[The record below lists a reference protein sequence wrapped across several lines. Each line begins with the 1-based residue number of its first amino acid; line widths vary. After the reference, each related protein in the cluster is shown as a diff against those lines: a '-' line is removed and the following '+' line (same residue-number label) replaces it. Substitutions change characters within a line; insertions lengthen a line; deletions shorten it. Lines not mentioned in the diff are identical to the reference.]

1 MDALIVRLAELL
13 QHGLEVIEDRS
24 LQDKTK
30 IQSLKMKLFSLRG
43 LIEELKAENLK
54 LKQQIE
60 ILKGGKNEKI

>member
-60 ILKGGKNEKI
+60 ILKGEKK

>member
-30 IQSLKMKLFSLRG
+30 IQSLKMKLFSLQG
-43 LIEELKAENLK
+43 LIEELKVENVK

-60 ILKGGKNEKI
+60 ILKGEKKC

>member
-30 IQSLKMKLFSLRG
+30 IQSLKMKLFSLQG

-60 ILKGGKNEKI
+60 ILKGEKNEKN

>member
-60 ILKGGKNEKI
+60 ILKGGKNEKN

>member
-60 ILKGGKNEKI
+60 ILKGEKNEKN